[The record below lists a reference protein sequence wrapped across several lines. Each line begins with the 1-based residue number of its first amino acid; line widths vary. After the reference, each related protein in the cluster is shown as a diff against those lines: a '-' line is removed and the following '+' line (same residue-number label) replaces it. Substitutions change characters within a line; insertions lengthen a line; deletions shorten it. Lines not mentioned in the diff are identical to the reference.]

1 MAGPPTVPDTTGAP
15 ARSRQVR
22 FVPTAPDG
30 DPRGPDAITV
40 VLDAAWTPRPPDAPG
55 PVAIRPVFSRVVEGR
70 DLFQEA
76 LDRLDAWA
84 EAADLPARLL
94 VEGVAYWP
102 RMREP
107 LWRWLHE
114 RLLWQHALAD
124 ILGEPAPSS
133 IAVPAEEPALIDVV
147 RARGDEPAIEP
158 SPEVDAIDPEADG
171 PGIEAAR
178 TTTSDGLRGW
188 LRRLVRRSSPRER
201 RPGSDATER
210 HLQAMAQ
217 RVERM
222 STSGE
227 RLVLVLAFPSSF
239 QPVGAS
245 GATVLRDPN
254 LSGVIGS
261 LPGEGASPVLIGSAM
276 TRPGRAERLA
286 AEQDDRLIPAYI
298 VRGRWSRPE
307 DQARAE
313 RAVESV
319 AGTLADL
326 AVPLAVDGVDLAP
339 LLIAELRTSI
349 ERIVRTD
356 IVVLARAERM
366 LDELRP
372 RAVLM
377 THEGQRTPWLVAADA
392 RRIPTFALQHGVLY
406 PTHPS
411 YSGPRDPRQPL
422 PTLTFVYGD
431 YERRVLLEG
440 PYRSE
445 EVAVSGSPRLD
456 LDATAT
462 TGLESGRDD
471 VRRDLGV
478 APGDRM
484 LVISTMPPAF
494 IRRSHL
500 ANMLDRL
507 LGGPLPGVH
516 VVFKQHPGEADE
528 GPYRRL
534 LEGMADARGYPPPP
548 ISVVKV
554 IDLYRLL
561 RAADAH
567 LGLHSTVLTDAVAA
581 GTPNLIATVDA
592 HADLLGYVDAGVAT
606 PVGDI
611 DDLRAALADPRP
623 ADPARRQA
631 FLDDHFLPGDAS
643 ARIAARI
650 REVIDAAI
658 D

>member
-1 MAGPPTVPDTTGAP
+1 MAGPPTVPDATGARG
-15 ARSRQVR
+15 RSRQVW
-22 FVPTAPDG
+22 FVRTAREVDPT
-30 DPRGPDAITV
+30 GPDAVTV
-40 VLDAAWTPRPPDAPG
+40 VLDPAWTPRTPDAPG
-55 PVAIRPVFSRVVEGR
+55 AIAIRPVFSRVVERR

-84 EAADLPARLL
+84 AAADLPARLL

-133 IAVPAEEPALIDVV
+133 ITVPADEPALIDVV

-158 SPEVDAIDPEADG
+158 SPEPDAIDPEADG
-171 PGIEAAR
+171 PRIEAAR
-178 TTTSDGLRGW
+178 ATGGLRGW
-188 LRRLVRRSSPRER
+188 LRRLARRSSARER
-201 RPGSDATER
+201 RPGGDATER
-210 HLQAMAQ
+210 HLQAMAE

-239 QPVGAS
+239 QPVGTG
-245 GATVLRDPN
+245 GATVLQDPN

-261 LPGEGASPVLIGSAM
+261 LPGEGSSPVLIGSAM
-276 TRPGRAERLA
+276 TRPGRAEQFA
-286 AEQDDRLIPAYI
+286 AEQDDRLIPAYV
-298 VRGRWSRPE
+298 VRARWSRPE

-319 AGTLADL
+319 AGALADL
-326 AVPLAVDGVDLAP
+326 TVPLSVDGVDLAP
-339 LLIAELRTSI
+339 PLIAELRTSI

-366 LDELRP
+366 LDDLRP
-372 RAVLM
+372 RAILM
-377 THEGQRTPWLVAADA
+377 THEGQRTPWLVAAAA

-422 PTLTFVYGD
+422 PSQTLVYGD

-445 EVAVSGSPRLD
+445 DVAVSGSPRLD

-462 TGLESGRDD
+462 TGLETARDD

-534 LEGMADARGYPPPP
+534 LEGMAEARGYPPPP
-548 ISVVKV
+548 MSVVKV

-592 HADLLGYVDAGVAT
+592 HADLLGYVAAGVAT
-606 PVGDI
+606 AVGDI

-623 ADPARRQA
+623 PDPERRRA

-650 REVIDAAI
+650 REAIDAAPG
-658 D
+658 